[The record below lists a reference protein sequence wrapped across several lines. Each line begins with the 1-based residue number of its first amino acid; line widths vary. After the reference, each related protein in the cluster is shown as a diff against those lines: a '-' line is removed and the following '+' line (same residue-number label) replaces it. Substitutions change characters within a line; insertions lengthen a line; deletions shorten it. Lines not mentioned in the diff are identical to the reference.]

1 MLIPTSFNII
11 YSPGPTLK
19 NARLAYAQNLSKQN
33 VPLTWLKGKKS
44 KAFIWWREL
53 WLFSFLNEAERKVFE
68 CETSTKRKSCSRKTA
83 CAAKYAL
90 WWVGKLSDSTVF
102 LTLERVY
109 RIHNHKFSQNHASE
123 THGSTGSIVA
133 AGYPSIFKRST
144 WETLKLTTVIFEW
157 GIWLRQT
164 WWIVTITPAEWWIL
178 HIPKHVTSWLT
189 KLQAHQYF
197 SDRRLRANQFTCNP
211 FLKVACEKWDRPSVL
226 RKLWKSALRGGF
238 KMVKKQRGG
247 SRKASVKQSLTP
259 GNFDLL

>member
-1 MLIPTSFNII
+1 MTE
-11 YSPGPTLK
+11 
-19 NARLAYAQNLSKQN
+19 R
-33 VPLTWLKGKKS
+33 KKS

-53 WLFSFLNEAERKVFE
+53 WLFSFLSEAERKVFE

-109 RIHNHKFSQNHASE
+109 QIHNHKFSQNHASE

-133 AGYPSIFKRST
+133 AGYRSIFKRST

-157 GIWLRQT
+157 GIWLWQT

-197 SDRRLRANQFTCNP
+197 SDRRLRGET
-211 FLKVACEKWDRPSVL
+211 
-226 RKLWKSALRGGF
+226 
-238 KMVKKQRGG
+238 
-247 SRKASVKQSLTP
+247 SLP
-259 GNFDLL
+259 VILF